1 MPNLDYE
8 KQIVKEGF
16 SFVGGVDEA
25 GRGPLAGPVVAA
37 AVILQKNRFRNR
49 IDDSKALSALQRE
62 NAYSEI
68 MEKASVGVGIISH
81 DIIDAS
87 NIVRATILAMENAVY
102 SCLARIKNKKGAYF
116 IVDGLNINLNIPYP
130 FKCIVRGDKKSLSIS
145 AASIIA
151 KVTRDRIMRGY
162 DKIYPD
168 YGFAQHK
175 GYPTREHILRLVK
188 FGVSDIHRKTFFPVS
203 EISCGQS

>member
-8 KQIVKEGF
+8 RRILKQGF
-16 SFVGGVDEA
+16 KWVGGVDEA

-37 AVILQKNRFRNR
+37 AVILEKKRFRNK
-49 IDDSKALSALQRE
+49 IDDSKVLSALQRE
-62 NAYSEI
+62 NAYCEI
-68 MEKASVGVGIISH
+68 MEKASVGIGIISH

-87 NIVRATILAMENAVY
+87 NIVRATILAMEDAVY
-102 SCLARIKNKKGAYF
+102 SCVSRIKNKKGIYF

-162 DKIYPD
+162 DKIYPN
-168 YGFAQHK
+168 YGFGQHK
-175 GYPTREHILRLVK
+175 GYPTKEHILKLAK
-188 FGVSDIHRKTFFPVS
+188 FGASDIHRKTFYPIS
-203 EISCGQS
+203 EIYSR